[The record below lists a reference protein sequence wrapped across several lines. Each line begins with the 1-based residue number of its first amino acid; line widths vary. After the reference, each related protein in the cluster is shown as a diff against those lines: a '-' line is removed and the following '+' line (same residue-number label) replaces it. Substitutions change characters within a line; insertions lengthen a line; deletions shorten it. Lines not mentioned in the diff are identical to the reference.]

1 MKKRF
6 DSGEH
11 HILLVD
17 YIPFLD
23 EIAQLINA
31 KPNLLKYFFTYP
43 KLWSALLFGP
53 SLPYQYRLEGPHS
66 WPKAREPILMVFDRI
81 EAHFKTKN
89 LKSCS
94 IKFKNKMLIYENYSY
109 EKVFL
114 SIIML
119 CSLIFIILNVYF

>member
-1 MKKRF
+1 MINNKLVLPSSQEIIQDIQMKRNAMKKRF

-66 WPKAREPILMVFDRI
+66 
-81 EAHFKTKN
+81 
-89 LKSCS
+89 
-94 IKFKNKMLIYENYSY
+94 
-109 EKVFL
+109 
-114 SIIML
+114 
-119 CSLIFIILNVYF
+119 